1 MRLGKFLVPQIL
13 KAVDYDLNNTVFSYI
28 PNTAETAFYGMIKG
42 IEDHLNIVKKEK
54 LIALGNNITPEKID
68 EILNVRYR
76 VEKLAIKDAKLRT
89 FITNDDARDDMVAHV
104 YDITHGTVN
113 PGVDNLVVIDD
124 SIVRGTTLKK
134 SIIKMLDRL
143 QPKKIVI
150 VSSAPQIRFPDCYGI
165 DMAIMG
171 DFIAFQAAVALLRER
186 NMSAL
191 LDEIYADAKEQ
202 LTLPKEACKNMAI
215 KVYEPFTQEEI
226 SAKVAE
232 LVTPPGCK
240 AKVEVIFQTI
250 DDLHRAC
257 PDHKGDWYFSG
268 NYPTPGGMR
277 VANRAFVNF
286 MEGKK
291 IRAY

>member
-1 MRLGKFLVPQIL
+1 
-13 KAVDYDLNNTVFSYI
+13 
-28 PNTAETAFYGMIKG
+28 
-42 IEDHLNIVKKEK
+42 
-54 LIALGNNITPEKID
+54 
-68 EILNVRYR
+68 
-76 VEKLAIKDAKLRT
+76 
-89 FITNDDARDDMVAHV
+89 
-104 YDITHGTVN
+104 
-113 PGVDNLVVIDD
+113 
-124 SIVRGTTLKK
+124 
-134 SIIKMLDRL
+134 MLDRL

-202 LTLPKEACKNMAI
+202 LTLPKEACKNMAV

-250 DDLHRAC
+250 ADLHQAC

>member
-1 MRLGKFLVPQIL
+1 
-13 KAVDYDLNNTVFSYI
+13 
-28 PNTAETAFYGMIKG
+28 
-42 IEDHLNIVKKEK
+42 
-54 LIALGNNITPEKID
+54 
-68 EILNVRYR
+68 
-76 VEKLAIKDAKLRT
+76 
-89 FITNDDARDDMVAHV
+89 
-104 YDITHGTVN
+104 
-113 PGVDNLVVIDD
+113 
-124 SIVRGTTLKK
+124 
-134 SIIKMLDRL
+134 MLDRL

-250 DDLHRAC
+250 EDLHRAC

>member
-1 MRLGKFLVPQIL
+1 
-13 KAVDYDLNNTVFSYI
+13 
-28 PNTAETAFYGMIKG
+28 
-42 IEDHLNIVKKEK
+42 
-54 LIALGNNITPEKID
+54 
-68 EILNVRYR
+68 
-76 VEKLAIKDAKLRT
+76 
-89 FITNDDARDDMVAHV
+89 
-104 YDITHGTVN
+104 
-113 PGVDNLVVIDD
+113 
-124 SIVRGTTLKK
+124 
-134 SIIKMLDRL
+134 
-143 QPKKIVI
+143 
-150 VSSAPQIRFPDCYGI
+150 
-165 DMAIMG
+165 MAIMG

-250 DDLHRAC
+250 EDLHRAC

>member
-1 MRLGKFLVPQIL
+1 
-13 KAVDYDLNNTVFSYI
+13 
-28 PNTAETAFYGMIKG
+28 MIKG